1 MPRTVQFLANRRRIA
16 GAALISVLALSA
28 CGGSEPEPLP
38 DYDPVPVAVESP
50 ATEVDTAELRLPL
63 QLADA
68 PVLAPGWQTPPHYA
82 DDVFLSAADNDDVLT
97 FRAVDTSGT
106 VLWDTQ
112 RQRRCAGFTLTS
124 GPGPSYAV
132 LSGVD
137 DDVQGFGN
145 TVASAYDL
153 HTGAAVWGPR

>member
-28 CGGSEPEPLP
+28 CDGSEAEPLP
-38 DYDPVPVAVESP
+38 DYDPVPVAVDRL
-50 ATEVDTAELRLPL
+50 AAEVYPAELRLPL

-82 DDVFLSAADNDDVLT
+82 DDVFLSAADNDGVLT

-106 VLWDTQ
+106 VLWETQ
-112 RQRRCAGFTLTS
+112 RPLSCTGFTLTS
-124 GPGPSYAV
+124 AQDQSYAV
-132 LSGVD
+132 LTDID
-137 DDVQGFGN
+137 DDVQG
-145 TVASAYDL
+145 
-153 HTGAAVWGPR
+153 